1 MKKLQD
7 FAHLRPKA
15 GEPALIIRD
24 VMVEGH
30 CQNVCVLPEGVES
43 VFLGKFGNG
52 AVLPDMQYGSA
63 G

>member
-1 MKKLQD
+1 MKTLKD

-15 GEPALIIRD
+15 GEPALIIRN
-24 VMVEGH
+24 VMVEGRY
-30 CQNVCVLPEGVES
+30 QDVCVLPEGVES

-52 AVLPDMQYGSA
+52 AVLPGMQCGSE